1 MVRILCLIFTAMF
14 VSAPAWGQEWAGVIG
29 VHQTTADSNVQGTTV
44 DGKLNFKVG
53 ALLGFELAEKT
64 KFRTGL
70 VYNRRHIDATDSGGN
85 KYEYKFSYMDVPA
98 TLQYNINEMVGF
110 FGGLVIA
117 VNVGDDVDGPAGVTL
132 SNPNAENMVGI
143 MTAGV
148 NLMFNDMIGFDFY
161 YERGMGRF
169 AQGLE
174 NHATF
179 GGNFIYW
186 F

>member
-1 MVRILCLIFTAMF
+1 MIRIICAI
-14 VSAPAWGQEWAGVIG
+14 VSLMAFAGPAWGQEWAALIG
-29 VHQTTADSNVQGTTV
+29 VHQTSADANESGANV
-44 DGKLNFKVG
+44 DGKLNYKAG
-53 ALLGFELAEKT
+53 ALVGFELAENV

-70 VYNRRHIDATDSGGN
+70 LYNQRHMDKTLGGSTF
-85 KYEYKFSYMDVPA
+85 EYKFSYMDVPA
-98 TLQYNINEMVGF
+98 ALQYNINEMVGF

-117 VNVGDDVDGPAGVTL
+117 VNINDDVDGPAGAATVT
-132 SNPNAENMVGI
+132 NPKAENMIAI

-179 GGNFIYW
+179 GGNFLYW

>member
-1 MVRILCLIFTAMF
+1 MRFVLFIFASFMI
-14 VSAPAWGQEWAGVIG
+14 SAQAYGQEWAATIG
-29 VHQTTADSNVQGTTV
+29 VHQTTADSNVNGATV

-53 ALLGFELAEKT
+53 ALVGFELAENT
-64 KFRTGL
+64 KFRSGL
-70 VYNRRHIDATDSGGN
+70 LYNRRHLDTTVSGN
-85 KYEYKFSYMDVPA
+85 KFEYKFAYLDVPA

-117 VNVGDDVDGPAGVTL
+117 VNVGDDVDGPAGVTVGD
-132 SNPNAENMVGI
+132 PKAEGMIAI
-143 MTAGV
+143 MTGGV

-169 AQGLE
+169 ATGLE
-174 NHATF
+174 NHSTF
-179 GGNFIYW
+179 GGSFLYW

>member
-1 MVRILCLIFTAMF
+1 MIRATLLILAIVGA
-14 VSAPAWGQEWAGVIG
+14 SQAWGQEWAATIG
-29 VHQTTADSNVQGTTV
+29 VHQTTADSNETGATV
-44 DGKLNFKVG
+44 DGKLNYKVG

-64 KFRTGL
+64 KFRTGFL
-70 VYNRRHIDATDSGGN
+70 YNQRHIDKTLAGQ
-85 KYEYKFSYMDVPA
+85 KFEYKFSYVDIPA
-98 TLQYNINEMVGF
+98 NLQYNINEMVGF

-117 VNVGDDVDGPAGVTL
+117 VNVGDDVDGPAGVTVVD
-132 SNPNAENMVGI
+132 PDAEKMIAI
-143 MTAGV
+143 MNLGV

-169 AQGLE
+169 AKGLE
-174 NHATF
+174 NHSTF